1 MRSSG
6 KGRRKV
12 GSLGEKGVCRSIS
25 SISHLPILNTMNQRN
40 DNTGSDGEGLKH
52 RKKGSAQL
60 FDSLHKHLACLPK
73 QELFE
78 LLVELSEKYPSVSE
92 YLYEKYGIAMSEAE
106 VLINSIRT
114 EIIRQIKDPE
124 TDYDDEFFSLDC
136 SGIKKDL
143 EALLE
148 LGYADTLLEIGQE
161 LFSSGSEF
169 AEGYDDEYG
178 SGAIGIASCMQVV
191 FEALPRSSL
200 SPFDRMLYAAELKI
214 KDEFE
219 LCMGFSEFWEKQLL
233 STEVW
238 KKLAEQLKARL
249 PGYSYPEPADG
260 VHFYLTDKAELKRL
274 MDLTVNA
281 FERAGLQEEVIA
293 LCEEEAEKRND
304 YVRLINYLL
313 SKGERE
319 KAVEWIRKG
328 TFMTRNSYP
337 GITSDLRII
346 LCQVLEK
353 ERNWLQAASLRAED
367 FFREPDIS
375 TYMVLKS
382 ISEFGGVW
390 EEVRKT
396 AIHYLMSGE
405 LPYNELEYTGDNWNR
420 PVIPDV
426 LPPSGAYDNVR
437 RKSIEFPHAPVLLE
451 VAIAEKE
458 PANVLRWYNWLLE
471 SEKGDWAKAFYEIK
485 VANAVFETYP
495 EMAVEAWKKE
505 AEALIAETNV
515 KYYDDAAIYLK
526 KIRDVMQKQGK
537 VQEWAGYIEELRTA
551 NRRKRKLM
559 QILDK
564 VLGI

>member
-1 MRSSG
+1 MNRGEG
-6 KGRRKV
+6 KAA
-12 GSLGEKGVCRSIS
+12 
-25 SISHLPILNTMNQRN
+25 
-40 DNTGSDGEGLKH
+40 SDGEGLKQGKQE
-52 RKKGSAQL
+52 RDKL

-73 QELFE
+73 QKLFE
-78 LLVELSEKYPSVSE
+78 LLAEISEKYPSVNE
-92 YLYEKYGIAMSEAE
+92 YLYEKYGIAMSEVE

-114 EIIRQIKDPE
+114 EIARKIKNPE
-124 TDYDDEFFSLDC
+124 LDYDSEYYFLDC
-136 SGIKKDL
+136 SGMKKDL

-169 AEGYDDEYG
+169 ADGYDDEYG
-178 SGAIGIASCMQVV
+178 SGATSIASCMQVV

-200 SPFDRMLYAAELKI
+200 SPFDRMLYAVDLKI

-249 PGYSYPEPADG
+249 PGYSYPEPADCG
-260 VHFYLTDKAELKRL
+260 YFYSTDKAELKRL

-281 FERAGLQEEVIA
+281 FDRAGLQEEVIA

-319 KAVEWIRKG
+319 RAVEWIRKG
-328 TFMTRNSYP
+328 TNRTRNSIP
-337 GITSDLRII
+337 GITTDLRMI

-382 ISEFGGVW
+382 TAGFAGVW
-390 EEVRKT
+390 DDVQKT
-396 AIHYLMSGE
+396 AMHYLMTGE
-405 LPYNELEYTGDNWNR
+405 MPYNELEYTGDKWNR
-420 PVIPDV
+420 PVIPGV
-426 LPPSGAYDNVR
+426 LPPSGAYDNPR
-437 RKSIEFPHAPVLLE
+437 RKSIKFPHAPVLLE

-458 PANVLRWYNWLLE
+458 PDNVLRWYNWLLK
-471 SEKGDWAKAFYEIK
+471 SEKGKWAKAFYEIK

-505 AEALIAETNV
+505 AEALIAETKA
-515 KYYDDAAIYLK
+515 KYYDYAAVYLK

-537 VQEWAGYIEELRTA
+537 AQEWAGYIEELRKA
-551 NRRKRKLM
+551 NRRKRRLM
-559 QILDK
+559 QILDD
-564 VLGI
+564 VLGT